1 MRHPTAMVLLL
12 AGAGLGCAGAAG
24 WKTISYPDPQV
35 SCPGGRAAWN
45 LEILDR
51 RASRRDEERAVSI
64 LRESLTGSFP
74 GCQWAADGNQARI
87 LVEIHRLT
95 TEQRGN
101 FWEARAGWTVLASGS
116 DGRKLTEFE
125 VDEEVSRPN
134 YRGSNNA
141 RESLREAFDRAL
153 RRTLEGL
160 RSISLAGNR
169 CPPRRSGC
177 RGGSPG
183 EPQVLSPNSLI

>member
-1 MRHPTAMVLLL
+1 MRHPTAVILLL

-24 WKTISYPDPQV
+24 WKTVSYPDPQV

-45 LEILDR
+45 LQILDR
-51 RASRRDEERAVSI
+51 RANRSDEERAVSI
-64 LRESLTGSFP
+64 LRESLADSFP
-74 GCQWAADGNQARI
+74 GCQWAADGNPARI
-87 LVEIHRLT
+87 QVEIHRFAT
-95 TEQRGN
+95 AQRGN
-101 FWEARAGWTVLASGS
+101 FWEARAGWTVLATDS

-169 CPPRRSGC
+169 CPPQRSVC
-177 RGGSPG
+177 RDDSQTG
-183 EPQVLSPNSLI
+183 PQGLSPNALI

>member
-1 MRHPTAMVLLL
+1 MAAVLLL

-51 RASRRDEERAVSI
+51 RANRGDEERAVSI
-64 LRESLTGSFP
+64 LRESLAGSFP
-74 GCQWAADGNQARI
+74 GCQWAADGKQARI
-87 LVEIHRLT
+87 LVEIHRLAT
-95 TEQRGN
+95 AQRGN
-101 FWEARAGWTVLASGS
+101 FWEARAGWTVLATDS
-116 DGRKLTEFE
+116 DGRKLSEFE

-177 RGGSPG
+177 HDGSPADSQG
-183 EPQVLSPNSLI
+183 LSLNSLI